1 MGGVSGFPPST
12 TSPGRPRLRL
22 LSCLVRSLR
31 HVTCTLL
38 VSSKSR
44 NGIDLDV
51 NGALAVERKT
61 PSPHVQNLAVPA
73 AVSLS
78 APMIT

>member
-51 NGALAVERKT
+51 NGALAMERKT
-61 PSPHVQNLAVPA
+61 PSRMFKI
-73 AVSLS
+73 SLCPLPYRS
-78 APMIT
+78 RPR